1 VSYPVLRIKGATV
14 LRGSRTVVEDID
26 LDVMCGEILCLTGPN
41 GSGKS
46 TLLETLAGLHSPRS
60 GEVVVPLPDQESI
73 PIRDSRGRRTPV
85 PGLSIALQT
94 DGACLDETVFE
105 RLKTASMVA
114 GKSLTDET
122 IYAAMEKWAL
132 SHRSDDRLAVLSQ
145 GLRKRV
151 SILAAILPAIQSSE
165 PRIVLLDE
173 PSEGLDSASRDL
185 LRESIF
191 SLREKGHSVVIAT
204 HDDAIT
210 EISDRKVDISARTI
224 SISGS
229 NHSVD
234 DPPFRDAVPIS
245 GAISALGRW
254 ILALEMR
261 NPVDTVQRIVPALLA
276 LFLLRSIGLDAI
288 SDGAPSSLAFYILAP
303 ALIAILVRPAL
314 IDRLK
319 ERRSGDWWRAH
330 LGRSIRPLSSIVGS
344 PWILPIPL
352 TYLSFIILSNGS
364 SDIDPSAYAWLWLPA
379 LSMLDIGAAA
389 TAIHML
395 VSGFERSTAVAASLM
410 MAILIWPFLLLVD
423 ATTEILYQGMYFDI
437 GFDTPLGLII
447 CSSLIAASVWGAAV
461 IIPDE

>member
-1 VSYPVLRIKGATV
+1 MSYPVLRIKGATV

-26 LDVMCGEILCLTGPN
+26 LDVMRGELLCLTGSN

-46 TLLETLAGLHSPRS
+46 TILETLAGLHAPRA
-60 GEVVVPLPDQESI
+60 GEVLVPLPDQKSI

-94 DGACLDETVFE
+94 DGACLDETVLE
-105 RLKTASMVA
+105 RIKTASNVA
-114 GKSLTDET
+114 GKSLSDET
-122 IYAAMEKWAL
+122 IYAAMEQWAL
-132 SHRSDDRLAVLSQ
+132 AHRANDRLAVLSQ

-151 SILAAILPAIQSSE
+151 SILAAILPALQSSN
-165 PRIVLLDE
+165 PRIILLDE
-173 PSEGLDSASRDL
+173 PSESLDSASRDL
-185 LRESIF
+185 LHESLF

-204 HDDAIT
+204 HDDAII
-210 EISDRKVDISARTI
+210 EISDRIVEISTGTI
-224 SISGS
+224 SVIGPNQSS
-229 NHSVD
+229 N
-234 DPPFRDAVPIS
+234 DPPSKHATPTG
-245 GAISALGRW
+245 GAISALARW
-254 ILALEMR
+254 ILALEAR

-276 LFLLRSIGLDAI
+276 LFLLRTIGLDAI
-288 SDGAPSSLAFYILAP
+288 SDGAPSSLAFYVLIP
-303 ALIAILVRPAL
+303 ALIAILLRPAL

-344 PWILPIPL
+344 PWMLPIPL
-352 TYLSFIILSNGS
+352 TYLSFIVFSNSS

-423 ATTEILYQGMYFDI
+423 ATTEILYQGMNFDI

>member
-1 VSYPVLRIKGATV
+1 MKPIIRVAHLSKTFKSGCCALNNVSFDVEPGEMVALIGA
-14 LRGSRTVVEDID
+14 S
-26 LDVMCGEILCLTGPN
+26 

-46 TLLETLAGLHSPRS
+46 TLLETFAGLHAPRY

-73 PIRDSRGRRTPV
+73 PIRDSGGRRTPV

-94 DGACLDETVFE
+94 DGACLDETVME

-114 GKSLTDET
+114 GKSLTDE
-122 IYAAMEKWAL
+122 IIHAAMERWAL
-132 SHRSDDRLAVLSQ
+132 YHRSEDRLAVLSQ

-151 SILAAILPAIQSSE
+151 SILAAILPAMQSSE
-165 PRIVLLDE
+165 PRIILLDE
-173 PSEGLDSASRDL
+173 PSEGLDSASRNL
-185 LRESIF
+185 LHESIF

-204 HDDAIT
+204 HDDAII
-210 EISDRKVDISARTI
+210 EISDRIVEISASTI
-224 SISGS
+224 SVSGPD
-229 NHSVD
+229 HPVD
-234 DPPFRDAVPIS
+234 DIPFTDAIPIS

-352 TYLSFIILSNGS
+352 TYLSFIVLSNSS
-364 SDIDPSAYAWLWLPA
+364 SDIDPHAYAWLWLPA

-395 VSGFERSTAVAASLM
+395 VSGFERNTAVAASLM
-410 MAILIWPFLLLVD
+410 MAILIWPFLMLVD
-423 ATTEILYQGMYFDI
+423 ATTEILHQGMYFEL

-447 CSSLIAASVWGAAV
+447 CSSLISASVWGAAV

>member
-1 VSYPVLRIKGATV
+1 MSYPVLRIKGATV
-14 LRGSRTVVEDID
+14 LRGSRTVMEDID
-26 LDVMCGEILCLTGPN
+26 LDIVSGEILCLTGPN

-46 TLLETLAGLHSPRS
+46 TLLETLAGLHAPRS
-60 GEVVVPLPDQESI
+60 GEVAMPLPDQQSI

-94 DGACLDETVFE
+94 DGACLDETVIE

-114 GKSLTDET
+114 GKSLADET
-122 IYAAMEKWAL
+122 IHAAMEKWAL
-132 SHRSDDRLAVLSQ
+132 SHRSEDRLAVLSQ

-151 SILAAILPAIQSSE
+151 SILAAILPAMQSSE
-165 PRIVLLDE
+165 PRIILLDE
-173 PSEGLDSASRDL
+173 PSEGLDSASRNL
-185 LRESIF
+185 LQDSIF
-191 SLREKGHSVVIAT
+191 SLKDKGHSIVIAT
-204 HDDAIT
+204 HDEAII
-210 EISDRKVDISARTI
+210 EISDRTVEISSGTI
-224 SISGS
+224 SVSGS
-229 NHSVD
+229 SHSVG
-234 DPPFRDAVPIS
+234 DPPFTDATHTGNAV
-245 GAISALGRW
+245 SALGRW

-276 LFLLRSIGLDAI
+276 IFLLRSIGLDAI
-288 SDGAPSSLAFYILAP
+288 SDGAPSSLAFYILVP

-344 PWILPIPL
+344 PWLLPIPL
-352 TYLSFIILSNGS
+352 TYLSFMVLSNSS

-410 MAILIWPFLLLVD
+410 MAILVWPFLMLVD
-423 ATTEILYQGMYFDI
+423 ATTEILYEGMNFDI

>member
-1 VSYPVLRIKGATV
+1 MSYPVLRIKGATV
-14 LRGSRTVVEDID
+14 LRGSRTVMEDID
-26 LDVMCGEILCLTGPN
+26 LDIVSGEILCLTGPN

-46 TLLETLAGLHSPRS
+46 TLLETLAGLHAPRS
-60 GEVVVPLPDQESI
+60 GEVAMPLPDQQSI

-94 DGACLDETVFE
+94 DGACLDETVIE

-114 GKSLTDET
+114 GKSLADET
-122 IYAAMEKWAL
+122 IHAAMEKWAL
-132 SHRSDDRLAVLSQ
+132 SHRSEDRLAVLSQ

-151 SILAAILPAIQSSE
+151 SILAAILPAMQSSE
-165 PRIVLLDE
+165 PRIILLDE
-173 PSEGLDSASRDL
+173 PSEGLDSASRNL
-185 LRESIF
+185 LHDSIF
-191 SLREKGHSVVIAT
+191 SLKEKGHSIVIAT
-204 HDDAIT
+204 HDEAII
-210 EISDRKVDISARTI
+210 EISDRTAEISSGMI
-224 SISGS
+224 SVSGS
-229 NHSVD
+229 SHSVG
-234 DPPFRDAVPIS
+234 DPPFTDATPTGSAV
-245 GAISALGRW
+245 SALGRW

-276 LFLLRSIGLDAI
+276 IFLLHSIGLDAI
-288 SDGAPSSLAFYILAP
+288 SDGAPSSLAFYILVP

-344 PWILPIPL
+344 PWLLPIPL
-352 TYLSFIILSNGS
+352 TYLSFIVLSNSS

-410 MAILIWPFLLLVD
+410 MAILVWPFLMLVD
-423 ATTEILYQGMYFDI
+423 ATTEILYEGMNFDI

>member
-1 VSYPVLRIKGATV
+1 MSYPVLRIKGATV
-14 LRGSRTVVEDID
+14 LRGSRTVMEDID
-26 LDVMCGEILCLTGPN
+26 LDIVSGEILCLTGPN

-46 TLLETLAGLHSPRS
+46 TLLETLAGLHAPRS
-60 GEVVVPLPDQESI
+60 GEVVMPLPDQQSI

-94 DGACLDETVFE
+94 DGACLDETVIE

-114 GKSLTDET
+114 GKSLADET
-122 IYAAMEKWAL
+122 IHAAMEKWAL
-132 SHRSDDRLAVLSQ
+132 SHRSEDRLAVLSQ

-151 SILAAILPAIQSSE
+151 SILAAILPAMQSSE
-165 PRIVLLDE
+165 PRIILLDE
-173 PSEGLDSASRDL
+173 PSEGLDSASRNL
-185 LRESIF
+185 LHDSIF
-191 SLREKGHSVVIAT
+191 SLKEKGHSIVIAT
-204 HDDAIT
+204 HDEAII
-210 EISDRKVDISARTI
+210 EISDRTAEISSGMI
-224 SISGS
+224 SVSGS
-229 NHSVD
+229 SHFVG
-234 DPPFRDAVPIS
+234 DPPFTDATPTGNAV
-245 GAISALGRW
+245 SALGRW

-276 LFLLRSIGLDAI
+276 IFLLHSIGLDAI
-288 SDGAPSSLAFYILAP
+288 SDGAPSSLAFYILVP

-344 PWILPIPL
+344 PWLLPIPL
-352 TYLSFIILSNGS
+352 TYLSFIVLSNS
-364 SDIDPSAYAWLWLPA
+364 SPDIDPSAYAWLWLPA

-410 MAILIWPFLLLVD
+410 MAILVWPFLMLVD
-423 ATTEILYQGMYFDI
+423 ATTEILYEGMNFDI